1 MTTEEFVK
9 NFYLEKQNIFNSSF
23 DTQSEHRTLVS
34 TKIEELNLNDIETE
48 KLKKIISYLLDDTFY
63 TILLGLDGSASIGD
77 SQESLKIYDEE
88 DNLISEGEDLEGYAY
103 EYFHENKLETENSK
117 CDFIAQIHF
126 KKENEGGRKNYV
138 KSDYR
143 CQLVF
148 NFDDYKTSARQ
159 IYIGTNYAFP
169 GDIVNAEIDI
179 LSQAYFHAKLK
190 AGMGFKLYEN
200 LQIIG
205 TGKIMKIVNEKLIKV

>member
-1 MTTEEFVK
+1 MTPEEFVK
-9 NFYLEKQNIFNSSF
+9 NFYLEKQNIFNSCF
-23 DTQSEHRTLVS
+23 DTQSEHRTFVS

-88 DNLISEGEDLEGYAY
+88 DNLISEGGDLEGYAY

-117 CDFIAQIHF
+117 CDFIAKIHF

-148 NFDDYKTSARQ
+148 NFDNYKTSARQ
-159 IYIGTNYAFP
+159 IYIGTDYAFP
-169 GDIVNAEIDI
+169 GDMVNAEIDI

-205 TGKIMKIVNEKLIKV
+205 TGKIIKIVNEKLIKV

>member
-9 NFYLEKQNIFNSSF
+9 NFYIEKQNIFNSSF
-23 DTQSEHRTLVS
+23 DTQSEHRTFVS

-48 KLKKIISYLLDDTFY
+48 KFKKIISYLLNDTFY

-88 DNLISEGEDLEGYAY
+88 DNLISEGGDLEGYAY

-117 CDFIAQIHF
+117 CDFIAKIHF

-148 NFDDYKTSARQ
+148 NFDNYKTSARQ
-159 IYIGTNYAFP
+159 IYIGTDYAFP
-169 GDIVNAEIDI
+169 GDMVNAEIDI

-205 TGKIMKIVNEKLIKV
+205 TGKIIKIVNEKLIKV